1 MDIGRTTET
10 VEALADILKA
20 KGLQAVSVQSDDFSI
35 TIEAPEPAHCH
46 APALP
51 PQNFAQFAPQFPQGG
66 APAVAEA
73 PAPVLSGNIVKSP
86 IVGTFYDKPS
96 PDKPPFA
103 KVGDSVTKGDVIF
116 IVESMK
122 IMNEIVSEFTG
133 KVAEIFV
140 TSGSAVEFDQNIM
153 RIE

>member
-1 MDIGRTTET
+1 MDLGRTTET
-10 VEALADILKA
+10 VEALADILKN
-20 KGLQAVSVQSDDFSI
+20 KGLHAISVESDKFSI
-35 TIEAPEPAHCH
+35 TIEAPEPPCVHT
-46 APALP
+46 PA
-51 PQNFAQFAPQFPQGG
+51 FAQPYPAFAPQQG
-66 APAVAEA
+66 APAAVAAAEPAA
-73 PAPVLSGNIVKSP
+73 PALSGNIVKSP

-122 IMNEIVSEFTG
+122 IMNEITSEFTG
-133 KVAEIFV
+133 KIAEIFV
-140 TSGSAVEFDQNIM
+140 ASGSAVEFDQNIM